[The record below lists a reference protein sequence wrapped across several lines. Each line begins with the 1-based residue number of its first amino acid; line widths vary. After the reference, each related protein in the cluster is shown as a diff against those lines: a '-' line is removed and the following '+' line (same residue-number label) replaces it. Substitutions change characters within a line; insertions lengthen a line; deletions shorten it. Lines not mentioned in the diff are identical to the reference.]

1 MRCGFPRLRR
11 VVYAV
16 AEICIVFHFLCVARH
31 RRTNPHFIHPLSFI
45 HPLRQQR
52 PSTELFKYNGA
63 AAALELKI
71 CETWPSHF
79 PRTRGGGVLT
89 DRFCLLPYET
99 ERQQSF
105 TPKKLKPA
113 TFLHV
118 CSKNCPTAYL
128 ARCIFGWLIVSKFQ
142 LFKNT
147 VRSHGVCFPYSPR
160 QMKWYLI
167 RK

>member
-1 MRCGFPRLRR
+1 MHMIYAMWFSSAETSRICGGRNLYR
-11 VVYAV
+11 V
-16 AEICIVFHFLCVARH
+16 
-31 RRTNPHFIHPLSFI
+31 PLSLRGSAPPDES
-45 HPLRQQR
+45 PLHSPALFYSPTQA
-52 PSTELFKYNGA
+52 TEAEHRAFKYNGA

-71 CETWPSHF
+71 CETWPSQF

-105 TPKKLKPA
+105 TPKKLKQA

-128 ARCIFGWLIVSKFQ
+128 ARCIFG
-142 LFKNT
+142 
-147 VRSHGVCFPYSPR
+147 
-160 QMKWYLI
+160 
-167 RK
+167 